1 MAEPTGECWCGCG
14 ARTSRGSFFAS
25 DGGHD
30 ARALHA
36 ALGLVY
42 GAHDTTAQL
51 LEEHDFQPGGQ
62 RADELRRAIQKRY
75 GA

>member
-1 MAEPTGECWCGCG
+1 MAEPTGERWCGCG
-14 ARTSRGSFFAS
+14 VQTSRGSFFAS

-42 GAHDTTAQL
+42 GAHDTTAL
-51 LEEHDFQPGGQ
+51 
-62 RADELRRAIQKRY
+62 
-75 GA
+75 